1 MSDAKILV
9 VDDDPTLS
17 ELICYSLET
26 EGYRVIVAGDGQE
39 GVRKFYESRPDLVIL
54 DVSMPKLDGFE
65 VMRRVRE
72 MSDTPVIMLTAQGQ
86 ENDVVRGLDLG
97 ADDYMTKPFRLG
109 ELLARIRS
117 NLRRAQMPAATIAAQ
132 PAVYNDGYLAVDLE
146 TRRITVDGKP
156 VKLTP
161 TEYRLLS
168 YLVQNK
174 GRVLEFQQILEN
186 VWGFEYIDDI
196 DYLRVY
202 IWHLRRKI
210 EPNPKKPVYLLNELS
225 VGYRFEPQQ
234 GLSAQRT

>member
-1 MSDAKILV
+1 MSDSKILV
-9 VDDDPTLS
+9 VDDDPTLC

-26 EGYRVIVAGDGQE
+26 EGYKVIVAGDGQE
-39 GVRKFYESRPDLVIL
+39 GVRKFHESRPDLVIL
-54 DVSMPKLDGFE
+54 DVSMPKLDGFA

-117 NLRRAQMPAATIAAQ
+117 NLRRAQLPAATTAAQ
-132 PAVYNDGYLAVDLE
+132 PTVYDDGYLMVDLE
-146 TRRITVDGKP
+146 TRRISVDGTP
-156 VKLTP
+156 IKLTP

-210 EPNPKKPVYLLNELS
+210 EPNPKKPIYLLNELS
-225 VGYRFEPQQ
+225 VGYRFEP
-234 GLSAQRT
+234 RKV

>member
-1 MSDAKILV
+1 MPDSKILV

-17 ELICYSLET
+17 ELICYSLEA
-26 EGYRVIVAGDGQE
+26 EGYMVLVAGDGQE
-39 GVRKFYESRPDLVIL
+39 GMRKFHESRPDLVIL

-65 VMRRVRE
+65 VMQRVRE

-86 ENDVVRGLDLG
+86 EDDVVRGLDLG

-117 NLRRAQMPAATIAAQ
+117 NLRRAQMPVATTPTQAAL
-132 PAVYNDGYLAVDLE
+132 YDDGYLVVDLE
-146 TRRITVDGKP
+146 TRRITVNGEL

-168 YLVQNK
+168 YLVQWK

-186 VWGFEYIDDI
+186 VWGCEYIDDI

-225 VGYRFEPQQ
+225 VGYRFEPQ
-234 GLSAQRT
+234 GG

>member
-1 MSDAKILV
+1 MSDTKILV
-9 VDDDPTLS
+9 VDDDSTLS
-17 ELICYSLET
+17 ELISYSLET
-26 EGYRVIVAGDGQE
+26 EGYVVVVAADGQD
-39 GVRKFYESRPDLVIL
+39 GVRKFHESRPDLVIL

-65 VMRRVRE
+65 VMQRVRE

-117 NLRRAQMPAATIAAQ
+117 NLRRAQMPAATMTTTQ
-132 PAVYNDGYLAVDLE
+132 PANYDDGYLAVDLG
-146 TRRITVDGKP
+146 TRRITVDGEP

-168 YLVQNK
+168 YLVQHK
-174 GRVLEFQQILEN
+174 GRVLEFQQLLEH

-210 EPNPKKPVYLLNELS
+210 EPNPKKPIYLLNELS
-225 VGYRFEPQQ
+225 VGYRFEPQEV
-234 GLSAQRT
+234 